1 MVGLAKAY
9 RSVGAGSR
17 ASYSGDTHSA
27 RSRHSLSYV
36 LSACSAA
43 ESIQRFPDLIF
54 THKKLLQAR
63 SLTSPDAWVLPPAL
77 SFYAKSRYLFLWGTI
92 TEVCNRE
99 RYDYL
104 TQRDN
109 FIFGDKLSEHYYI
122 VSYVSNTGNVN
133 DSDWN
138 PPKISAVQLSAAIT
152 ACARIHMYQYI
163 SRSDCYYTDT
173 DSAVLGSPLPED

>member
-63 SLTSPDAWVLPPAL
+63 SLTSPDAWPH
-77 SFYAKSRYLFLWGTI
+77 RI
-92 TEVCNRE
+92 ME
-99 RYDYL
+99 
-104 TQRDN
+104 QRIPTPRRGID
-109 FIFGDKLSEHYYI
+109 GDSQI
-122 VSYVSNTGNVN
+122 AQN
-133 DSDWN
+133 
-138 PPKISAVQLSAAIT
+138 
-152 ACARIHMYQYI
+152 
-163 SRSDCYYTDT
+163 
-173 DSAVLGSPLPED
+173 